1 VLSSQDKANVKAVW
15 EHVKGHEEVYGAEA
29 LHRAFVCD
37 PQTQTYFAGKDLKEN
52 SAYLHGH
59 GKKVMSALTN
69 AVAHIDDIEGSMSKL
84 SDKHAHE
91 LMVDPG
97 NFDILAHHIL
107 TTMAMFMPQCLTSA
121 NHRSV
126 DKFLSTVKHVLTSK
140 YR

>member
-1 VLSSQDKANVKAVW
+1 MTENTNISCVSEKR
-15 EHVKGHEEVYGAEA
+15 GHEEVYGAEA
-29 LHRAFVCD
+29 LYRAFLCD
-37 PQTQTYFAGKDLKEN
+37 PQTQTYFAGKDLNEN
-52 SAYLHGH
+52 SAFLHSH
-59 GKKVMSALTN
+59 GKKVMCALTN
-69 AVAHIDDIEGSMSKL
+69 AAAHIDDIDGCMSKL

-107 TTMAMFMPQCLTSA
+107 TVLAMFLPQLLTCA

-126 DKFLSTVKHVLTSK
+126 DKFLSCVKNVLTSK